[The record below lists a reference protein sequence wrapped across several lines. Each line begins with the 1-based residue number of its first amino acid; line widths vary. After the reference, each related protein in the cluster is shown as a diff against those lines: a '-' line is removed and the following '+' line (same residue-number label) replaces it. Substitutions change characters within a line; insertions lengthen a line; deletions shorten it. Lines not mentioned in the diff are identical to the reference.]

1 MNHFHLRAVALELAI
16 REVKLVGIDLTEAEA
31 VVEFNES
38 DAPATDKSPATVE
51 DAAEGG
57 LVVPGLAT
65 VVVVGDEASVNAAP
79 DPPVD
84 VAAKT
89 VWTAKVLPLASTSM
103 T

>member
-1 MNHFHLRAVALELAI
+1 LNHFHLRAVALELAI

-51 DAAEGG
+51 VAAEVG
-57 LVVPGLAT
+57 LVDPGLAGD
-65 VVVVGDEASVNAAP
+65 VVVGDEASVNAP

-84 VAAKT
+84 AAAKT

>member
-1 MNHFHLRAVALELAI
+1 MNHFYLRAVALELAI
-16 REVKLVGIDLTEAEA
+16 REVKLVGIDLTEAE

-38 DAPATDKSPATVE
+38 DAPATDKSPGRVE

-57 LVVPGLAT
+57 LVVPGLAA
-65 VVVVGDEASVNAAP
+65 VVVDGDEALVKAAP
-79 DPPVD
+79 VPPVD
-84 VAAKT
+84 AAAKT